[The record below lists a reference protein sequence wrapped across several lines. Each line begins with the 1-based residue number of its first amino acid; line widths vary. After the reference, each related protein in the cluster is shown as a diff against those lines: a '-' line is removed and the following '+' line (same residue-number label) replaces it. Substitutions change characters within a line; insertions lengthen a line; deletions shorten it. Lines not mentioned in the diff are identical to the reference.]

1 MVSHNPKP
9 AAEKGTK
16 KWRFAHAS
24 AIGLAHINQ
33 NTDCQDRF
41 ACRTMTTAN
50 DGEILIAVVADGA
63 GSAEK
68 GFRGAEMACELFTA
82 EIADFLNSKNA
93 SVKSLNADFGRRW
106 IEYFQ
111 QKIGDIAQT
120 DEKTLRDYATT
131 LVAAVIGETS
141 AIFYQVGDGG
151 IVYSASGAAQSYR
164 FGVAP
169 AESLY
174 VNMTDFLT
182 DETAFEKLRF
192 EVIENSV
199 EDVILFSDGIFA
211 VAVDYQT
218 NQPHEPF
225 LMPMIAPLRNGRGA
239 DGLNEKLESFLSSP
253 KLNEKTDDDKTIILA
268 SRHKSKKTETASATE
283 AQ

>member
-1 MVSHNPKP
+1 MLSNNSKSAAV
-9 AAEKGTK
+9 AEKENE

-33 NTDCQDRF
+33 NTNCQDRF
-41 ACRTMTTAN
+41 ACRTIKTKN
-50 DGEILIAVVADGA
+50 ESEILIAVVADGA

-68 GFRGAEMACELFTA
+68 GFQGAEKACELFTA
-82 EIADFLNSKNA
+82 EISDFLSSQDA
-93 SVKSLNADFGRRW
+93 SVRSLNADFGKRW
-106 IEYFQ
+106 IGYFQ
-111 QKIGDIAQT
+111 QKIAEIA
-120 DEKTLRDYATT
+120 KTEGKNLRDYATT
-131 LVAAVIGETS
+131 LVGAVIGENC
-141 AIFYQVGDGG
+141 AVFYQVGDGG
-151 IVYSASGAAQSYR
+151 SVFSATGEAKSYR

-182 DETAFEKLRF
+182 DETAFESLRF
-192 EVIENSV
+192 EMIEDAV

-225 LMPMIAPLRNGRGA
+225 LMPMIAPLRNA
-239 DGLNEKLESFLSSP
+239 ANLDNLNEKLENFLASP

-268 SRHKSKKTETASATE
+268 SRRSLESGN
-283 AQ
+283 